1 MRLSYQILEN
11 DEYQTILDVMK
22 NHFHLSNR
30 LVQKLQKEPFLFCNQ
45 KVATPKDS
53 VTAGDMVE
61 IVLDFEEE
69 NDNIASTFMDLSIL
83 YEDEA
88 LLILNKPAGI
98 PVHPSFSH
106 YTDSLSNGVKCYFE
120 DHGIHKKIR
129 PVNRLDKNTSG
140 LVIFAKNEYIQECLI
155 EQMKQNTFQKEYLGL
170 CVGIFEEK
178 QGVLTGRIA
187 RKEDSIIE
195 RHIDPSGETAITHY
209 QVLNETKDFSTV
221 RFILETGRTHQIR
234 VHCQSI
240 GHPILGD
247 DLYGTASP
255 LIARQALH
263 AYRIRFDHP
272 VSGKSLAF
280 EAPLPEDMSRLI
292 YENNFEI

>member
-11 DEYQTILDVMK
+11 DEYQTILDVIK
-22 NHFHLSNR
+22 NQFHISNR
-30 LVQKLQKEPFLFCNQ
+30 LFNKIKKEPCIFCNQ
-45 KVATPKDS
+45 EIATPKDNI
-53 VTAGDMVE
+53 VPNDLVE
-61 IVLDFEEE
+61 VVLDFEEE
-69 NDNIASTFMDLSIL
+69 SDNIASTFMDLSIL
-83 YEDEA
+83 YEDES
-88 LLILNKPAGI
+88 LLVVNKPAGI

-120 DHGIHKKIR
+120 DRGIHKKIR

-140 LVIFAKNEYIQECLI
+140 IVVFAKNEYIQECLI
-155 EQMKQNTFQKEYLGL
+155 EQMRKKVFQKEYIGL
-170 CVGIFEEK
+170 CNGIFQEK

-187 RKEDSIIE
+187 RKENSIIE
-195 RHIDPSGETAITHY
+195 RQVDPSGETAITHY
-209 QVLNETKDFSTV
+209 RVLSENENFSTV
-221 RFILETGRTHQIR
+221 RFFLETGRTHQIR

-247 DLYGTASP
+247 DLYGSASS

-272 VSGKSLAF
+272 ILGRTLAF
-280 EAPLPEDMSRLI
+280 EAPLPEDMNRLV